1 MKTAQHR
8 AQLLYTLGQAFVDT
22 ALAVS
27 ACLVIYTF
35 IVVLFSF

>member
-1 MKTAQHR
+1 MK
-8 AQLLYTLGQAFVDT
+8 LLCTVGQGFVDT

-27 ACLVIYTF
+27 ACFVIYTF